1 MDLGHVA
8 ESLLE
13 EIEDVLVVQRVID
26 AASFPPPADD
36 PHRPHQPQLV
46 RDGGLADAD
55 RVRQLVDAELTLGER
70 VHDPQPRGI
79 AEDAERIRQGVNGGG
94 VFGVDRPD

>member
-13 EIEDVLVVQRVID
+13 EVEDVLVVQRVID
-26 AASFPPPADD
+26 AASLTPPAHDS
-36 PHRPHQPQLV
+36 HRPHQAQLV
-46 RDGGLADAD
+46 RHRGLADAD
-55 RVRQLVDAELTLGER
+55 CVRQLVDAELTLGER

-79 AEDAERIRQGVNGGG
+79 AEDAERIRQRVNGGG
-94 VFGVDRPD
+94 VFGVDRSD